1 MAERPYLSLSAA
13 AKEAGKSK
21 SVLSNAIKQ
30 GRLSAGRDETGSYR
44 IDPAELFRV
53 YPRTG
58 KNGVQEP
65 VLERNSTPPGTP
77 HSTPLRTA
85 DELNPS
91 REIQELRERLVRAET
106 LNEVHAQERDQ
117 LSRHIE
123 DLRDR
128 AERAERKEDQLQA
141 LLTDQRE
148 RAAAAHPRRGFWGFF
163 RRTPA
168 PA

>member
-30 GRLSAGRDETGSYR
+30 GRLSATRGETGSYR

-65 VLERNSTPPGTP
+65 VLERNSTPSGTP
-77 HSTPLRTA
+77 PRTA
-85 DELNPS
+85 EQPDPR
-91 REIQELRERLVRAET
+91 REIQELRERLARAET
-106 LNEVHAQERDQ
+106 LNDVHAQERDQ
-117 LSRHIE
+117 LRCHIE

-141 LLTDQRE
+141 VLTDRRE
-148 RAAAAHPRRGFWGFF
+148 KAAERPHRGLWGFLRRGA
-163 RRTPA
+163 A
-168 PA
+168 PASA

>member
-1 MAERPYLSLSAA
+1 MVERPYLSLSAA

-30 GRLSAGRDETGSYR
+30 GRLSATWGETGSYR

-58 KNGVQEP
+58 ENGVQEP
-65 VLERNSTPPGTP
+65 VLERNSTPPR
-77 HSTPLRTA
+77 TPLRTA
-85 DELNPS
+85 GDPDLR

-106 LNEVHAQERDQ
+106 LNEVHAQEGDQ
-117 LSRHIE
+117 LRRHIE

-148 RAAAAHPRRGFWGFF
+148 KAVRRPRRGLWGFL
-163 RRTPA
+163 RRGAATPI
-168 PA
+168 